1 MRRQRSQRKRRSQLW
16 TLMRH
21 ARHLVVVNS
30 VSGRTVDNSGRRQ
43 GNSGRLLDNGTII
56 RHKIGPVTRR
66 GRRGTLLPAK
76 CVPRGERHRQ
86 VR

>member
-1 MRRQRSQRKRRSQLW
+1 M
-16 TLMRH
+16 
-21 ARHLVVVNS
+21 VVNDA
-30 VSGRTVDNSGRRQ
+30 SGRTVDNSGR
-43 GNSGRLLDNGTII
+43 LLVNGTII
-56 RHKIGPVTRR
+56 RRKIGPVTRR